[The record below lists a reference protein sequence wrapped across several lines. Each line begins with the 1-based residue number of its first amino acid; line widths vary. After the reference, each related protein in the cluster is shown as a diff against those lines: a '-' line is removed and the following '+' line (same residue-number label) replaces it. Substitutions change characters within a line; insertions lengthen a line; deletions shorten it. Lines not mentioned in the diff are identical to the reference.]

1 MRSSKAA
8 VVALCAAVTI
18 AGCAREPSASD
29 PSVRGIGYV
38 RVTDVLKKHPLYPQL
53 SQIQDAI
60 DALGLKSLGPGAVPR
75 TGPEIA
81 AQTKEL
87 NRELKQAQD
96 RANAI
101 LRQKQQD
108 YQSREQAAIRAAL
121 SSAGAGT
128 NGSQPVQ
135 QMQNVSATQA
145 QQVTAQAN
153 ADFQAYQQSVIAQDN
168 AAVAQISKQLSARA
182 DQSYR
187 QKATE
192 LQEKE
197 SQLSLEL
204 SQQDAAKR
212 LDLRMKLN
220 SLALS
225 DALRKQYRD
234 QLAALDKNE
243 AAVVARQRAQDQ
255 KTLAA
260 YQKQLQQQ
268 TSSQIAAQAAKIHDA
283 TRAKLASRRNEVS
296 QQVSSQLQGLQPQGI
311 PSNLPAATRDK
322 LAQIDKQ
329 YKAQFQADAQKTIQE
344 YQATKA
350 DLDAQYQALQSADG
364 VAGAANTKQLAQLQ
378 HQRDD
383 LYNKMVDQIKRD
395 AGTVAAKRGL
405 RVVFMNIEGAAGGID
420 LTSDVEK
427 DIESLHQ

>member
-1 MRSSKAA
+1 MRSSKLAA
-8 VVALCAAVTI
+8 LALAALAV
-18 AGCAREPSASD
+18 AGCAHQPSADD
-29 PSVRGIGYV
+29 PKVRGIGYV
-38 RVTDVLKKHPLYPQL
+38 RVNDVLKKHPLYPQL

-60 DALGLKSLGPGAVPR
+60 DGLGLKSLGPNAVPR
-75 TGPEIA
+75 SQSQIA
-81 AQTKEL
+81 QQTKEL
-87 NRELKQAQD
+87 NRELQQAQD
-96 RANAI
+96 RANGV

-108 YQSREQAAIRAAL
+108 YEQREQAAIRAAL
-121 SSAGAGT
+121 GAAGAGT

-135 QMQNVSATQA
+135 QMQNVSSAQA
-145 QQVTAQAN
+145 QQVAAQAN
-153 ADFQAYQQSVIAQDN
+153 ADFQAYQQGVIAQDN
-168 AAVAQISKQLSARA
+168 AAVQQISKELSDRA
-182 DQSYR
+182 DREYR
-187 QKATE
+187 QKATQ

-204 SQQDAAKR
+204 SQQDAPKR

-220 SLALS
+220 SLALP
-225 DALRKQYRD
+225 DAQRKQYRD

-243 AAVVARQRAQDQ
+243 SAVVAAQRQRDQ
-255 KTLAA
+255 QTLAD

-268 TSSQIAAQAAKIHDA
+268 TRAQITAQAQKIHDA
-283 TRAKLASRRNEVS
+283 TRAKLASRHNEVS
-296 QQVSSQLQGLQPQGI
+296 QQVASQLQGLQPQAI

-329 YKAQFQADAQKTIQE
+329 YKAAFKADAQKTIAQ
-344 YQATKA
+344 YQSTKA

-364 VAGAANTKQLAQLQ
+364 TASVSANKELAQLQ
-378 HQRDD
+378 KQRDD

-405 RVVFMNIEGAAGGID
+405 QVVFMNVEGAAGGID
-420 LTSDVEK
+420 LTDDVEK

>member
-1 MRSSKAA
+1 MRSSKVAA
-8 VVALCAAVTI
+8 LALAALAI
-18 AGCAREPSASD
+18 AGCARQPSADD
-29 PSVRGIGYV
+29 PTVRGIGYV

-60 DALGLKSLGPGAVPR
+60 DALSLKSLGPAAVPR
-75 TGPEIA
+75 TGAQIA
-81 AQTKEL
+81 EQTKEL

-108 YQSREQAAIRAAL
+108 YQAREQAAIRAAL
-121 SSAGAGT
+121 GAAGAGT

-135 QMQNVSATQA
+135 QMQNVTASQA

-153 ADFQAYQQSVIAQDN
+153 ADFQSYQQSVIAQDN
-168 AAVAQISKQLSARA
+168 AAVAKISKQLSARA
-182 DQSYR
+182 DQAYR

-204 SQQDAAKR
+204 SQQDASKR

-243 AAVVARQRAQDQ
+243 AAVVARQRTQDQ

-296 QQVSSQLQGLQPQGI
+296 QQVSSQLKGLQPQGI

-344 YQATKA
+344 YQDTKA

-364 VAGAANTKQLAQLQ
+364 VAGAANNKQLAQLQ
-378 HQRDD
+378 RQRDD
-383 LYNKMVDQIKRD
+383 LYNKIVDQIKRD

>member
-1 MRSSKAA
+1 MRSSNLAVLALAA
-8 VVALCAAVTI
+8 LAI
-18 AGCAREPSASD
+18 AGCAHQPSADD
-29 PSVRGIGYV
+29 PTVRGIGYV
-38 RVTDVLKKHPLYPQL
+38 RVNDVLKKHPLYPQL

-60 DALGLKSLGPGAVPR
+60 DGLGLKSLGPSAVPR
-75 TGPEIA
+75 TGAQIA
-81 AQTKEL
+81 QQTKEL
-87 NRELKQAQD
+87 NHELQQAQD
-96 RANAI
+96 RANSI

-108 YQSREQAAIRAAL
+108 YQQREQAAIRAAL
-121 SSAGAGT
+121 GSAGAGT

-135 QMQNVSATQA
+135 QMQNTTAAQA
-145 QQVTAQAN
+145 QQVASQAN
-153 ADFQAYQQSVIAQDN
+153 ADFEAYQRGVIAQDN
-168 AAVAQISKQLSARA
+168 AAVAQISKQLSDRA
-182 DQSYR
+182 DRAYR

-197 SQLSLEL
+197 SQLGLEL
-204 SQQDAAKR
+204 SQQDASKR

-220 SLALS
+220 SLALP
-225 DALRKQYRD
+225 DAQRKQYRD
-234 QLAALDKNE
+234 QLAALDKRE
-243 AAVVARQRAQDQ
+243 AAVIDAQRKQDQ
-255 KTLAA
+255 QTLQA
-260 YQKQLQQQ
+260 YQKQLQDQ
-268 TSSQIAAQAAKIHDA
+268 TRVQITAQAAKVHEE
-283 TRAKLASRRNEVS
+283 TRAKLASRHNEVS
-296 QQVSSQLQGLQPQGI
+296 QQVASQLKGLQPQAI

-364 VAGAANTKQLAQLQ
+364 TAGVSANKQVAQLQ
-378 HQRDD
+378 RQRDD

-420 LTSDVEK
+420 ITSDVEK